1 VDTNL
6 TGKIALVTGAAGNIG
21 RAIARGLADAGARVA
36 VVYGGDAGGAA
47 QTARLITEAGGTA
60 RPFRIDL
67 ADLDSIAAGHEAVT
81 GAFGPVDILVN
92 NAAIRPRR
100 LLSDVT
106 PELWDTVFAVNV
118 RGPFFL
124 TQRIVPGMME
134 RRWGRVINLG
144 GLHGYKGSAQR
155 TQVHASKSAVVG
167 MTRGI
172 AFETAQYG
180 VTANVVVP
188 GRIATRRGAVEMYGA
203 QEDEARA
210 AATVL
215 MKRMGRPEDV
225 ADMCVFLASD
235 RASYITGQELFVT
248 GGTFP
253 MVPSGT
259 LCRRKL
265 PRRSP
270 NSSPPTPARPISP
283 RCPARWSTAPSG

>member
-1 VDTNL
+1 VDTDL
-6 TGKIALVTGAAGNIG
+6 TGRTALVTGAARNIG
-21 RAIARGLADAGARVA
+21 RAIARGLARAGARVA
-36 VVYGGDAGGAA
+36 VVHGQDEAGAA
-47 QTARLITEAGGTA
+47 ETVRLITEAGGTA
-60 RPFRIDL
+60 QRFAVDL
-67 ADLDSIAAGHEAVT
+67 ADLSSVSAGHEAVAA
-81 GAFGPVDILVN
+81 AFGPVDILVN

-100 LLSDVT
+100 PLAEVT
-106 PELWDTVFAVNV
+106 PELWDQVFAVNV

-124 TQRIVPGMME
+124 TQKVVPGMVE
-134 RRWGRVINLG
+134 RRWGRLINLG
-144 GLHGYKGSAQR
+144 GLHGYKGSTQR

-172 AFETAQYG
+172 AFETAEFG

-203 QEDEARA
+203 QEDESAA

-215 MKRMGRPEDV
+215 MKRLGRPEDV

-253 MVPSGT
+253 MVPSAT
-259 LCRRKL
+259 
-265 PRRSP
+265 
-270 NSSPPTPARPISP
+270 
-283 RCPARWSTAPSG
+283 